1 MTDDPTSKASAV
13 FGQPPQRGRHDWSPH
28 ARALGF
34 EFIDAEKGM
43 ATLKLPFRDDLIG
56 DPDSGVI
63 AGGAVTALLDHVC
76 GHAVMMALDAMTSIA
91 TLDLRIDYMRAA
103 EPGLGVYAEAHCYK
117 VTRSIA
123 FVRASAWDRDRAD
136 PLATAQAAFM
146 VNSDGGRRAGAN
158 LAAKMPDTSEPTP

>member
-1 MTDDPTSKASAV
+1 MNNRTELPTPSE
-13 FGQPPQRGRHDWSPH
+13 RGRFDWSPH
-28 ARALGF
+28 AQALGF
-34 EFIDAEKGM
+34 EFVSSQKAW
-43 ATLKLPFRDDLIG
+43 ATLKLPFREDLVG

-76 GHAVMMALDAMTSIA
+76 GHAVMMAIDFAMPIA

-103 EPGLGVYAEAHCYK
+103 EPGLGVFAEAHCYK

-123 FVRASAWDRDRAD
+123 FVRASAWDKDKDD

-146 VNSDGGRRAGAN
+146 INSDSGRRAAGQ
-158 LAAKMPDTSEPTP
+158 PSEPSSSQGSGR

>member
-1 MTDDPTSKASAV
+1 MNNSVDIPAPSE
-13 FGQPPQRGRHDWSPH
+13 RGRFDWSPH
-28 ARALGF
+28 SRALGF
-34 EFIDAEKGM
+34 EFVSAEKAF
-43 ATLKLPFRDDLIG
+43 ATLKLPFRDDLGG
-56 DPDSGVI
+56 DPDAGVI

-76 GHAVMMALDAMTSIA
+76 GHAVMTALDAMTSIA

-123 FVRASAWDRDRAD
+123 FVRASAWDRDKSD

-146 VNSDGGRRAGAN
+146 VNSDAGRRH
-158 LAAKMPDTSEPTP
+158 P

>member
-1 MTDDPTSKASAV
+1 MSNMTDSSKPSE
-13 FGQPPQRGRHDWSPH
+13 RGRFDWSPH
-28 ARALGF
+28 AQALGF
-34 EFIDAEKGM
+34 EFVSSEKAW
-43 ATLKLPFRDDLIG
+43 ATLKLPFREDLVG

-76 GHAVMMALDAMTSIA
+76 GHAVMMAIDFMTPIA

-103 EPGLGVYAEAHCYK
+103 EPGLGVFAEAHCYK

-123 FVRASAWDRDRAD
+123 FVRASAWDKDRDD

-146 VNSDGGRRAGAN
+146 INSDSGRRGSGHPPEATSGQAGAR
-158 LAAKMPDTSEPTP
+158 